1 MEDHAKPVRA
11 PFLHSAQGKYVFTYV
26 VVIAAILVL
35 LNTYPVLASQNLV
48 MQQSKKTALQTA
60 EFIARKFGNP

>member
-35 LNTYPVLASQNLV
+35 AFGIYMLFRKP
-48 MQQSKKTALQTA
+48 KTAESKLRATA
-60 EFIARKFGNP
+60 AVK